1 LARSLNLSLTGRGL
15 LTRDVFT
22 RALLTAGALRRS
34 FMVTTALL
42 LGQRIRRTGSQP
54 CKEAQ

>member
-1 LARSLNLSLTGRGL
+1 VTDSLKLSLMRRRL
-15 LTRDVFT
+15 LTRT
-22 RALLTAGALRRS
+22 LLTEAALRRS

-54 CKEAQ
+54 CEEAQ